1 MREIIASAQLKRFS
15 PRKSQIKKEIVITSA
30 EFQRKREKISCQDLM
45 LCTFLLCRTL
55 LPPTGLSLSTWTSM
69 KPRQAATIDRDG
81 RTNMRCMFCQY
92 TDAVLVET
100 HQFDTF
106 TSFSSTLHYCTQ
118 PKKST
123 LSWPQ
128 FSRRHLTGCQNIIHV
143 SMIWHDSLI
152 WSMFSHKRSLIS
164 SYKNTG
170 GTAQPSGADEW
181 RRGVIIT
188 LNHLINKLVP
198 YKVSMT

>member
-1 MREIIASAQLKRFS
+1 MSESISQSWMRTQTPTVCKADKNERVSLCVRGEKRKREIIASAQLKRFS

-106 TSFSSTLHYCTQ
+106 TSISSTLHYCTQ
-118 PKKST
+118 AKKST
-123 LSWPQ
+123 LS
-128 FSRRHLTGCQNIIHV
+128 
-143 SMIWHDSLI
+143 
-152 WSMFSHKRSLIS
+152 
-164 SYKNTG
+164 
-170 GTAQPSGADEW
+170 
-181 RRGVIIT
+181 
-188 LNHLINKLVP
+188 
-198 YKVSMT
+198 